1 MDCNSLR
8 HYHKRFIEVNMLL
21 LLFVMLQGVFLWL
34 SKLERLKMFSLFKKK
49 EKTNIVAPVS
59 GKLIELEK
67 VKDPVFAKKMMGD
80 GFAIKPNLQGQTFDV
95 YAPIDAEVVSLP
107 STKHAVGLRN
117 REGQEILIHIG
128 IDTVDLKGNGFSSY
142 ISQGDYVHQGEK
154 LISVDDNVLKHNNL
168 DDTVMVILVKGYA
181 NNLLINYGNK
191 VDQDTNLIE

>member
-1 MDCNSLR
+1 
-8 HYHKRFIEVNMLL
+8 MLL

>member
-8 HYHKRFIEVNMLL
+8 HYHKRFIGENLLL

-49 EKTNIVAPVS
+49 EKTNIVAPIS
-59 GKLIELEK
+59 GELIELEK

-80 GFAIKPNLQGQTFDV
+80 GFAIVPSVQNSTFDV
-95 YAPIDAEVVSLP
+95 YAPTDAEIVSLP

-128 IDTVDLKGNGFSSY
+128 IDTVDLKGNGFTSY
-142 ISQGDYVHQGEK
+142 VSQDDYVHQGEK
-154 LISVDDNVLKHNNL
+154 LISVDDNVLKQNKL
-168 DDTVMVILVKGYA
+168 DDTVMVILVKGYKK
-181 NNLLINYGNK
+181 NLLTAYGTQ
-191 VDQDTNLIE
+191 VDQETNLIE

>member
-8 HYHKRFIEVNMLL
+8 HYHKRFIGVNLLL

-49 EKTNIVAPVS
+49 EKTNIVAPIS
-59 GKLIELEK
+59 GELIELEK

-80 GFAIKPNLQGQTFDV
+80 GFAI
-95 YAPIDAEVVSLP
+95 APTDAEIVSLP

-128 IDTVDLKGNGFSSY
+128 IDTVDLKGNGFTSY
-142 ISQGDYVHQGEK
+142 VSQDDYVHQGEK
-154 LISVDDNVLKHNNL
+154 LISVDDNVLKQNKL
-168 DDTVMVILVKGYA
+168 DDTVMVILVKGYKK
-181 NNLLINYGNK
+181 NLLTAYGTQ
-191 VDQDTNLIE
+191 VDQETNLIE